1 MSCSY
6 LHYSITYLV
15 AIAMPM
21 QILLRN
27 ETIVVQL
34 QNSGAKNLGIKFY
47 IRIKPTHFAER
58 RYIYIIMYSTQNV
71 IVSHNRGQLIESVT
85 DASLKEINIAYNYM
99 EVVYVYVC

>member
-1 MSCSY
+1 M
-6 LHYSITYLV
+6 HYSITYLV

-21 QILLRN
+21 QILLRS
-27 ETIVVQL
+27 ETIVVHEYSL

-47 IRIKPTHFAER
+47 IRIKPTHFAEC
-58 RYIYIIMYSTQNV
+58 RYIYIITYSTQNV
-71 IVSHNRGQLIESVT
+71 TVSHNRGQLIESVT